1 MLLVMGTMQA
11 TVVDMVVVMELLVVM
26 VVMADREP
34 VQVVVDV
41 EEGLLDSSRI
51 ESPQLQLIT
60 IMHIRK
66 TSIFSSPRNDH
77 SELNEHYFNLHYIW
91 TTSTLLVA
99 SLLKLV

>member
-11 TVVDMVVVMELLVVM
+11 TVVDMVVVMELL
-26 VVMADREP
+26 
-34 VQVVVDV
+34 VVVDV

-77 SELNEHYFNLHYIW
+77 SELNEHYFSLHYIW